1 MNLEFKY
8 ADGTVVD
15 VRVLPID
22 RIMFERKYGVSVI
35 SSFTGDM
42 HEEHL
47 MWLGWHAL
55 KRGGRTTDE
64 FDTWLAAVED
74 YETQKE
80 PDPPT
85 EPAAS
90 TTP

>member
-8 ADGTVVD
+8 VDGTVVE

-22 RIMFERKYGVSVI
+22 RIMFERKFGRSVHAT
-35 SSFTGDM
+35 FTGEPM
-42 HEEHL
+42 EEHL
-47 MWLGWHAL
+47 FWLGWHAL
-55 KRGGRTTDE
+55 NRAGKAGED
-64 FDTWLAAVED
+64 FDAWLAQVED
-74 YETQKE
+74 YETQRE

-85 EPAAS
+85 VPAAS

>member
-8 ADGTVVD
+8 SDGTVVE

-22 RIMFERKYGVSVI
+22 RIMFERKFGTSVI
-35 SSFTGDM
+35 RSFTGDM

-55 KRGGRTTDE
+55 KRTGRAGDD
-64 FDTWLAAVED
+64 FDVWLASIED
-74 YETQKE
+74 YETPKE

-85 EPAAS
+85 EAAAS